1 MNSYGTEVT
10 SNPTT
15 TENTRTSLRRIARHD
30 EPVFSNASIL
40 NSMEKFVRT
49 VNDMEE
55 TILIPSRLLDL
66 AVGDNTDKVCDKVKN
81 KHGCGIR
88 DTLAKTDL
96 YRLYTIVTQMKTDLL
111 WSQQSPVSHDDQ
123 TEIRQSSINK
133 QREQTA
139 ASPSPVAQQQSAAP
153 SESGSNPANG
163 ETNAAAATTQHRSH
177 ERCPSTTSIDRQPPV
192 RLVGRVVQLELRF
205 GVGHRRRLWPRRRGA
220 QRPPGLPGRR
230 ELQTPPART
239 ASQHQPHD
247 PGGVLP
253 HAQISVRHRW
263 RTDVMTP
270 SSLRFIP
277 SSSY

>member
-66 AVGDNTDKVCDKVKN
+66 AVGDSSDKVCDKVKN

-139 ASPSPVAQQQSAAP
+139 ASPSPVAQQQLAAP
-153 SESGSNPANG
+153 SESGSSPANG
-163 ETNAAAATTQHRSH
+163 ETNVAAAATTQHRSH
-177 ERCPSTTSIDRQPPV
+177 ERCPSTTSIDRHSLQSGSSVVSSNSNSDSESDIGVDSGLEGEEPSD
-192 RLVGRVVQLELRF
+192 RLAYLAAENFKRHLR
-205 GVGHRRRLWPRRRGA
+205 GLHRSINHMTQA
-220 QRPPGLPGRR
+220 
-230 ELQTPPART
+230 
-239 ASQHQPHD
+239 ASYLTLRYQSD
-247 PGGVLP
+247 IGGGP
-253 HAQISVRHRW
+253 
-263 RTDVMTP
+263 M
-270 SSLRFIP
+270 
-277 SSSY
+277 